1 MVLEYRIQNGEYI
14 LVQRY
19 TRAGGLGL
27 SHRLDPG
34 RVVSDCS
41 VAGPTTELALKP
53 QPTDRCVVVSRY
65 RLTEN
70 STA

>member
-1 MVLEYRIQNGEYI
+1 MVNTFWYKGTLG
-14 LVQRY
+14 LV
-19 TRAGGLGL
+19 AWVLGL

-34 RVVSDCS
+34 HVVSDCS